1 MRIVALLCGLVFF
14 GTFGFAEEVR
24 VEFIDGFLEVM
35 EESDWVDV
43 ETGDM
48 IPPDADIRL
57 DESTII
63 ELTLGETKITIS
75 REGIYSLADLLKE
88 SRARESSQGFTA
100 FLKNSLRTAVGEE
113 RGPATAAVLGVR
125 GADADDRD
133 FEWMEEDEGVLEEGE
148 AYLQDGSYQEAILL
162 FREAEEKADE
172 EVAQRYRFYS
182 AYAYAMLGHKGMA
195 LKILRDVEPNPID
208 SYYGDWVLLKGQLL
222 FESQAFR
229 DALTILSSY
238 TRYFPDGSL
247 AQKVHLFSGLSNHGL
262 GDNAAAQ
269 KSFEMAYEIDRN
281 SDAGKLA
288 AGYLADQ
295 R

>member
-63 ELTLGETKITIS
+63 ELALGETKITIS

-148 AYLQDGSYQEAILL
+148 AYLQHGS
-162 FREAEEKADE
+162 
-172 EVAQRYRFYS
+172 
-182 AYAYAMLGHKGMA
+182 
-195 LKILRDVEPNPID
+195 
-208 SYYGDWVLLKGQLL
+208 
-222 FESQAFR
+222 
-229 DALTILSSY
+229 
-238 TRYFPDGSL
+238 
-247 AQKVHLFSGLSNHGL
+247 
-262 GDNAAAQ
+262 
-269 KSFEMAYEIDRN
+269 
-281 SDAGKLA
+281 
-288 AGYLADQ
+288 
-295 R
+295 